1 MNQFTSLLDHVPW
14 LMFVAFR
21 IGGLTIYGPVFG
33 SSAIPVRIKVL
44 FSMIVALAIYPVVQA
59 GPYAGDL
66 PALTL
71 WTVAGLVAME
81 LLVGLTIGYLASMP
95 LMAVQTGGLVMGQQ
109 MGLGFA
115 RFYNPAVD
123 DEADV
128 IGQIFFFM
136 ALAGFLMIGGHEMML
151 LGVMR
156 SFDHLPL
163 GAIGVDLDL
172 LELLIGTLTAA
183 LELALRVALPLLSLI
198 FLESVAMG
206 FISKTVPQLNIMS
219 LGFPLRILLGTLII
233 ILSLVVI
240 NEVVMEFI
248 DWILIVIFE
257 WIESH

>member
-1 MNQFTSLLDHVPW
+1 MLLEHVPW

-21 IGGLTIYGPVFG
+21 IGGLAIYGPVFG
-33 SSAIPVRIKVL
+33 SPAIPVQIKVL
-44 FSMIVALAIYPVVQA
+44 FSIMVALAIYPVVAA
-59 GPYAGDL
+59 GPYSVDL

-71 WTVAGLVAME
+71 WTIAGLVAME
-81 LLVGLTIGYLASMP
+81 LLIGLTIGYLASMP

-115 RFYNPAVD
+115 RFYNPAVE

-128 IGQIFFFM
+128 IGQIMFFM
-136 ALAGFLMIGGHEMML
+136 VLAGFVLIGGHEMML

-163 GAIGVDLDL
+163 GTVIVNKDL
-172 LELLIGTLTAA
+172 LALLLGALAA
-183 LELALRVALPLLSLI
+183 AFELALRIALPLLALI

-219 LGFPLRILLGTLII
+219 LGFPLRILMGTVII
-233 ILSLVVI
+233 ILGLIVI
-240 NEVVMEFI
+240 NDVVFDFI
-248 DWILIVIFE
+248 DWTLYVMFE
-257 WIESH
+257 WIESQ